1 MHALNDEDAED
12 VDVVETGADPHAAAA
27 RPTALSAAA
36 SLSDFFTLMPP
47 ETGQRPR
54 PPGRSHDV
62 GKAERTRSR
71 LTDA

>member
-1 MHALNDEDAED
+1 MHALNEDADD
-12 VDVVETGADPHAAAA
+12 VDVVETGADPHAEAAS
-27 RPTALSAAA
+27 PTTLSAAA

-47 ETGQRPR
+47 ETGQRPC

-62 GKAERTRSR
+62 GKPERTRSR